1 MLYLCLQSVS
11 VFLSFRY
18 YKAIWRAHLVTSEG
32 YFKSVRIEMNS
43 LIGKLVDFD
52 PAVETWEQYAERLQH
67 FFDANEIQDD
77 SRKRSILLS
86 VLTPKNYKLLRS
98 LLSPEQPRD
107 KSFAQIVEVLQKH
120 HTPSPSEIVQRFKFH
135 SRSRKE
141 GESIAFYV
149 AELRSLAE
157 HCNFGDT
164 LSTML
169 WDRLV
174 CGVNMDTVQKRLLA
188 ESRLTFEDALKIAT
202 SMEVATAGA

>member
-1 MLYLCLQSVS
+1 M
-11 VFLSFRY
+11 
-18 YKAIWRAHLVTSEG
+18 TSEG
-32 YFKSVRIEMNS
+32 YFKSVRTEIKS

-52 PAVETWEQYAERLQH
+52 PAVETWEQYAEWLQH
-67 FFDANEIQDD
+67 FFDVNEIQDD

-86 VLTPKNYKLLRS
+86 VLTPKTYKLLRS
-98 LLSPEQPRD
+98 LLSPEQPKD

-141 GESIAFYV
+141 GESIASYV

-169 WDRLV
+169 R
-174 CGVNMDTVQKRLLA
+174 
-188 ESRLTFEDALKIAT
+188 E
-202 SMEVATAGA
+202 